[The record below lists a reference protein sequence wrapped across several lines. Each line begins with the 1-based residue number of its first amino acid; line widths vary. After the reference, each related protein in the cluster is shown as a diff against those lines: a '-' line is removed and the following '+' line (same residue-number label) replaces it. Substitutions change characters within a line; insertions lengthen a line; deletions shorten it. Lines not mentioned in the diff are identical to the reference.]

1 MIADTLEQL
10 GGKRYSNVFIRK
22 ELKKLEKAGGAAAAA
37 TDTASAAPFAP
48 VTPDTDAAAAGEGS
62 GVKG

>member
-22 ELKKLEKAGGAAAAA
+22 EVKKLEKTGGAAATPATPATAA
-37 TDTASAAPFAP
+37 GGGGVEEEGIP
-48 VTPDTDAAAAGEGS
+48 AAAGT
-62 GVKG
+62 KGGKS

>member
-22 ELKKLEKAGGAAAAA
+22 EVKKLEKSISGGAVGATPTTPTSADPAASNASTAA
-37 TDTASAAPFAP
+37 T
-48 VTPDTDAAAAGEGS
+48 E
-62 GVKG
+62 